1 MLLCL
6 SERHWFRN
14 VVTKNELA
22 TFLVA
27 NVYLNIDI
35 FKKYEVL

>member
-22 TFLVA
+22 TFLV
-27 NVYLNIDI
+27 NIYLSIDI
-35 FKKYEVL
+35 FKKSEVL